1 MVKLPEAEARML
13 RERSGGRV
21 ERAVSGE
28 QRTCERVSI

>member
-1 MVKLPEAEARML
+1 MARLREAEARML

-28 QRTCERVSI
+28 QRMCERVSI